1 MPRQSPAAN
10 RLGGEQ
16 PQRRKKGCAE
26 RGAAEEGGGGAR
38 TRGAAA
44 ASQTGGQLL
53 RDTQPSVENRR
64 AQPRDRNAPTT
75 CRFARAAGAARLT
88 LPRAT
93 SPAQGS
99 NRQAVLSFSE
109 SEGQGAAAFPTPPP
123 RRPALPA
130 EAGSRQRHA
139 ANRRAGAASDAG
151 LAQPLG
157 ASYGRQRRSARGTTC
172 SRGD

>member
-1 MPRQSPAAN
+1 MCGAGRRRGRRRRGTHARSSRRFSNGRPIVARHSAKRGEPTGAAAGPKCPHHLSLCAGCRCGQAHSPARHEPRAGQQQA
-10 RLGGEQ
+10 GGAFFFGI
-16 PQRRKKGCAE
+16 RRA
-26 RGAAEEGGGGAR
+26 GGGGI
-38 TRGAAA
+38 
-44 ASQTGGQLL
+44 S
-53 RDTQPSVENRR
+53 D
-64 AQPRDRNAPTT
+64 
-75 CRFARAAGAARLT
+75 
-88 LPRAT
+88 
-93 SPAQGS
+93 
-99 NRQAVLSFSE
+99 
-109 SEGQGAAAFPTPPP
+109 PPP